1 MASTYTTNKVLEQP
15 GNGDY
20 TDTWNVPV
28 NADMGII
35 DQAFGGVTSLNATG
49 GSATLNETEYRSL
62 ILNISGAISSDVTYT
77 IPSGVGGQWIV
88 RNNVTDASGG
98 PHNVR
103 LAVFASGDSVVVPR
117 NANTLFF
124 SDGSFVRDITVSV
137 FTAGST
143 DQVLYNDGVEITG
156 SSGLTFDGTTLQTDT
171 AVIDTSLTT
180 TDLTVLGESTFA
192 DAVVMNNTLQVANNV
207 TLYNLSVNTNISAAG
222 SITAT
227 GNVTAF
233 SDERLKR
240 EINTIEDALSK
251 ISAMR
256 GVMYVSEKTD
266 KPGTGVIAQEV
277 QRVIPEAVEDNNGM
291 LSVAYG
297 NLVGLLIEGIKELRD
312 RVERLEAKN
321 DSSD

>member
-1 MASTYTTNKVLEQP
+1 MVSTYTTNKGLEQP

-28 NADMGII
+28 NDDLGFI
-35 DQAFGGVTSLNATG
+35 DQAFGGVTSLNATS
-49 GSATLNETEYRSL
+49 GSATLAETEYRSL
-62 ILNISGAISSDVTYT
+62 ILDISGAVSADVTYT

-88 RNNVTDASGG
+88 RNTITDASGG
-98 PHNVR
+98 PHSILLTV
-103 LAVFASGDSVVVPR
+103 SGSGSTVTVPR
-117 NANTLFF
+117 NSNTVLF
-124 SDGSFVRDITVSV
+124 SDGSFVRDITVST
-137 FTAGST
+137 FNAGST

-156 SSGLTFDGTTLQTDT
+156 SSSLTFDGTTLQTDT
-171 AVIDTSLTT
+171 GIIDNSLTAGSLSVGGT
-180 TDLTVLGESTFA
+180 SAFT
-192 DAVVMNNTLQVANNV
+192 DAVTMASTLQVSNTA

-227 GNVTAF
+227 GNITAF

-256 GVMYVSEKTD
+256 GVMYVSENTD

-277 QRVIPEAVEDNNGM
+277 QKVIPEAVEENNGM

-297 NLVGLLIEGIKELRD
+297 NLVGLLIEGIKELQD
-312 RVERLEAKN
+312 RVKRLEAKN